1 MKNKRIRS
9 AIKDAGLMHWQV
21 ADAIGISPYSLS
33 VWLRH
38 ELSGERLDRVESAI
52 AQLTLEKGGTTE

>member
-1 MKNKRIRS
+1 
-9 AIKDAGLMHWQV
+9 MHWQV